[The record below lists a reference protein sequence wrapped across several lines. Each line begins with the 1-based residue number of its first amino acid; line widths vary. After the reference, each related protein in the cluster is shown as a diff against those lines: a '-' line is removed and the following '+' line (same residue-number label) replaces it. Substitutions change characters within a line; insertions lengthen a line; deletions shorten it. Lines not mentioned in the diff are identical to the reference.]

1 MRPPGRTKWYN
12 GESELVTAPNALE
25 LDRLLPSHYDMW
37 KRVIAD
43 PTALH
48 DYVRSF
54 EYSCELELVEIG
66 DDVSV

>member
-1 MRPPGRTKWYN
+1 
-12 GESELVTAPNALE
+12 VTAPNALE

-48 DYVRSF
+48 DHVRSF